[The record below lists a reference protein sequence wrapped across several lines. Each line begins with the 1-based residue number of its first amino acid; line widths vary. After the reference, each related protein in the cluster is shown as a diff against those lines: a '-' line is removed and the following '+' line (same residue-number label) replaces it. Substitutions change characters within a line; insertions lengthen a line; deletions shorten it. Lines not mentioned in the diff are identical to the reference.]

1 MLKLSFWRTMPA
13 LFLALVLTACGGGA
27 GSSASAPGGFT
38 VTPGNDQA
46 IITFT
51 SSPGVQY
58 WLMYAP
64 TATAI
69 DMKNP
74 PGNHA
79 WATNITSPY
88 VISGL
93 TNGVTYSFAINGRT
107 SGGPGG
113 VQSVSLS
120 VVPKAAGATWTPGAT
135 ALGTADMRGV
145 AYGTA
150 SDSTVNYLAVGS
162 GGALYKGPEGVSQS
176 LTGMV
181 WSKVAQATAVDFRAA
196 TYTLSK
202 YIAVG
207 AATGGS
213 VSNVFYSTDMA
224 TWNAAT
230 TPGNTALNAL
240 ASNGTTVVAVGDGGK
255 VFYSTDAVT
264 WSAANALPA
273 AVTPNL
279 YGVAY
284 SAGTAS
290 WAAVG
295 AGGVLFT
302 STDAINWTAGT
313 SGTGINDLRSVTATS
328 TGVFVAVGDGGTVA
342 TGTAASAVSGWT
354 VQTLVGNLY
363 AVSTDSVQFVTVGQG
378 GKVYTSVDGNNWNAA
393 TSTNTTDDLFSVV
406 GSASKYI
413 AVGQNGSNISSIN

>member
-38 VTPGNDQA
+38 VTPGNGQA
-46 IITFT
+46 IISFT

-64 TATAI
+64 TATPI
-69 DMKNP
+69 DIKNP
-74 PGNHA
+74 PSNHA
-79 WATNITSPY
+79 WVTNMTSPY
-88 VISGL
+88 VVYGL
-93 TNGVTYSFAINGRT
+93 TNGVTYSFAMNGRT

-113 VQSVSLS
+113 AQTASVS
-120 VVPKAAGATWTPGAT
+120 VVPKAAGTTWIA
-135 ALGTADMRGV
+135 GTATLGSVDMRGV

-150 SDSTVNYLAVGS
+150 SDSTVNYLAVGA

-181 WSKVAQATAVDFRAA
+181 WSKVAQTPAVDFRAA

-202 YIAVG
+202 FIAVG

-213 VSNVFYSTDMA
+213 ASNVFYSADMA
-224 TWNAAT
+224 TWTAAT

-240 ASNGTTVVAVGDGGK
+240 AGNGATVVAVGDGGK

-264 WSAANALPA
+264 WNAANALPA
-273 AVTPNL
+273 AATPNL

-284 SAGTAS
+284 SSGTAS
-290 WAAVG
+290 WVAVG

-302 STDAINWTAGT
+302 STDAINWTAGI
-313 SGTGINDLRSVTATS
+313 SNAGSNNLRSVTATS

-342 TGTAASAVSGWT
+342 SGTAASAVTGWT
-354 VQTLVGNLY
+354 VQTLGSTLY
-363 AVSTDSVQFVTVGQG
+363 AVSTDSVQFVTVGLG
-378 GKVYTSVDGNNWNAA
+378 GKVYTSVDGTLWSAA
-393 TSTNTTDDLFSVV
+393 TSTTTTNDLFAVV
-406 GSASKYI
+406 GSASKYV
-413 AVGQNGSNISSIN
+413 AVGQIGTSISSIN